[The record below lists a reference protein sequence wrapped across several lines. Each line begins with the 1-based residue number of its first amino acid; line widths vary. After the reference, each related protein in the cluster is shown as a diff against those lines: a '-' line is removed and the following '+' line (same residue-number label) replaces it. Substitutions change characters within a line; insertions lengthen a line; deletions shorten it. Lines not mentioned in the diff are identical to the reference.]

1 MGQYYLDISSGTKIK
16 HEMWNAGFLNQRLDK
31 FFEDDMG
38 RADAEMVSDGISRV
52 EIQKPRA
59 KELIKFLEKELKN
72 FKSKEPKMLGSTWL
86 GKKLGDKESARA
98 QIKEFREQIKEFI
111 VELNKAFKGTQN
123 LAIQW
128 EFN

>member
-59 KELIKFLEKELKN
+59 KELIKFWRKNLKISKVKNQRCLEV
-72 FKSKEPKMLGSTWL
+72 LG
-86 GKKLGDKESARA
+86 
-98 QIKEFREQIKEFI
+98 
-111 VELNKAFKGTQN
+111 
-123 LAIQW
+123 
-128 EFN
+128 